1 MSEIV
6 GHAEAKSSTA
16 APDFRIRRYLSEAN
30 RSGERRIFE
39 GTTDAEHIRAGGNHG
54 DRNKLDERRPAVGP
68 PGRSRIRTTG
78 RSERRPDG
86 RHARRSEGR
95 DARRSAGRHANASQ
109 SSSESPAW
117 ADIGVDAY
125 VDATPQTR
133 ATGAVE

>member
-54 DRNKLDERRPAVGP
+54 DRNKLDERRTAVGP
-68 PGRSRIRTTG
+68 PGRSRIRPTG
-78 RSERRPDG
+78 RSERRADG
-86 RHARRSEGR
+86 RH
-95 DARRSAGRHANASQ
+95 ARRSAGRHANASQ
-109 SSSESPAW
+109 SSSESPAC

>member
-86 RHARRSEGR
+86 RHARRL
-95 DARRSAGRHANASQ
+95 AGRHANFSQ
-109 SSSESPAW
+109 SSSQSPAW

-133 ATGAVE
+133 ATGAA